1 MTYDYLQQHY
11 PSRSNKEYLGILELS
26 AKESETA
33 VDEALNFLI
42 DGSHPLTLAKVTAIV
57 DSDGALE
64 FAKSI
69 NVSDVNL
76 SQYDSLLPVTE
87 EAS

>member
-33 VDEALNFLI
+33 VDEALNYLI
-42 DGSHPLTLAKVTAIV
+42 NGSHPLTLAKVEAIV
-57 DSDGALE
+57 DSGGVLE
-64 FAKSI
+64 SAK
-69 NVSDVNL
+69 NVDVSEVDL
-76 SQYDSLLPVTE
+76 SQYDSLLTIVMEVT
-87 EAS
+87 

>member
-42 DGSHPLTLAKVTAIV
+42 DGSHPLTLAKVAAIV
-57 DSDGALE
+57 ESGSALE
-64 FAKSI
+64 SAKNI
-69 NVSDVNL
+69 DVSDVDL
-76 SQYDSLLPVTE
+76 SQYDLLLDTVME
-87 EAS
+87 VS